1 MTSKSKVG
9 SWLEKNDGADAEEA
23 YESSSGSEA
32 GEGRSEPNG
41 ASSKSA
47 IVHEDGD
54 DDVDDEFDVAA
65 DEAVQGRREAEVDW
79 EALLPKLRSSLM
91 DKSKKRRQ
99 AFISRY
105 LYVSEQSPPASRVPA
120 VLTTILSC
128 LPLFTDT
135 DHIDDVVAV
144 LQALVERD
152 EKLSE
157 GAEGKLKLGDKLV
170 KWTSMEAEKAA
181 SPTKTIQAQTL
192 FPYLYLTLSLLSTL
206 AITRGPAD
214 AFILTAQAQELLL
227 SLALLLDALRLSESR
242 EKWANRADKFR
253 RKASVKTWRVL
264 RQLRSVLPL
273 ILTSLTSRTYSAP
286 ARFAVLISHIIGVA
300 LRLKAPAKGKKGS
313 DMDGKRIVEEAQG
326 SIIDYYANHILGAKT
341 APPRHASAV
350 LSEFL
355 ADFVSKEALTD
366 KLLPQAEKMLLRSP
380 ENALELTADLITACG
395 YDLSSV
401 LPAKLVP
408 AVLSASKSSNAETR
422 AKSVVL
428 MRAIIKRCEDEK
440 KQAKIATEILA
451 LPKTGKTASPEHRT
465 ILFVMVNDL
474 IPSDEVSPIVV
485 DILPTLIAKEGN
497 ETAFHALCAGL
508 APHLAHLLTSTK
520 PIATASASAIV
531 KELNSTKVPTRRGV
545 STAVGSAIWS
555 VKTAG
560 QQYSVEGEKL
570 IGQLV
575 PALEINLKTASTCTP
590 ANANG
595 FLEGYVALALA
606 LGPLSGMPA
615 AAKLTGSPAMEGV
628 LSTSPKPS
636 FILNDKVHV
645 KLPAAEDDLWLLRCL
660 EALVGSSVE
669 KINTDSTRLAVGLTF
684 IHLAFDSK
692 SSAVRR
698 DSLGVISTL
707 VRSKP
712 RPVSRILRVSLR
724 SWLKAHDER
733 RTASK
738 AKVSV
743 DDDDSVNSRSRDIG
757 RLLAAIFVA
766 SPEAEKKIVEDLAVD
781 FIVLAHHPEL
791 GPETQNSWVSLV
803 QSLGLDPATVAR
815 DEKDRILDLL
825 WKAAGTPPDDIRLAE
840 AAYRAITTLAFIA
853 PDVYVQAVLEKIRTD
868 LDPSSL
874 DFVGLEERGIWA
886 TPADQLFVDVLNQKK
901 DTGTENKNSKNY
913 ATEKW
918 EQEVRESLAKK
929 KTTQVGAKLSKQDQA
944 LVNAQMAKE
953 AETRKAIATVQG
965 QLQRGVE
972 LVAALTASL
981 SGEVNRHIDEL
992 ASGLLASVFSSGNFL
1007 VGGRAFEVFIGL
1019 GNLASERLGE
1029 TRRMLAAAILR
1040 SHNAPLI
1047 SDDYLEEPVGELV
1060 TRLLHQ
1066 INFIAEQ
1073 SPLDST
1079 TYSLTSLLL
1088 SQVVAKGGIGS
1099 ESPQSEQSQEQ
1110 LTLVVNVI
1118 AACVG
1123 EFENDAYPRLQT
1135 IRDLLHVIVTYSK
1148 LAKDAASALADLGAA
1163 IKDVATS
1170 AEIKEMIA
1178 GTLSRESN
1186 VRNAALQALQPVD
1199 LTDLDYSEELW
1210 IATHD
1215 DDEQNANLALHIWE
1229 DNGLDL
1235 PESFLDSLLKY
1246 LPHGTA
1252 AVRLGCARA
1261 IADGAEHY
1269 PSQVEPIVKGLE
1281 ELYVEKS
1288 KLLVPEYDRFGM
1300 VIPETVNR
1308 SDPWEARVAIAIT
1321 LEKIAPFVTTALI
1334 SPIFDFLINKEP
1346 LGDRH
1351 SEVRRTMLNAA
1362 IAIIDLHGGESVAN
1376 LMKMFEDYLGS
1387 AVPSSETAD
1396 YVKEAVVIMFGRLA
1410 RHLDRTDE
1418 RIPKVVDRLVE
1429 ALNTPSE
1436 LVQSAVADCLPPL
1449 VAGMGD
1455 EVEYLVD
1462 RLFST
1467 LTTGSKYAGRRGAAY
1482 GLAGVVKGR
1491 GLQSLK
1497 EYELMDKLK
1506 EAAED
1511 KGTYQSR
1518 QGALFA
1524 YETLTSTLGKI
1535 FEPYI
1540 IELVPQLLALFGD
1553 TNTDV
1558 REATTDAS
1566 KVIMSKISGHCVKLM
1581 LPTLLDALEEKQW
1594 RTKKGAIELL
1604 GAMAFCAPRQLS
1616 LSLPTIIPHLTG
1628 VINDS
1633 HAQVKSAANTS
1644 LKRFGE
1650 VLNNPEVKSI
1660 QSTLMKALA
1669 DPTAKTNTALATLL
1683 KTTFEHYLDAPSLAL
1698 VMPIIDRGLR
1708 QRSSETKRKAAQ
1720 IVGNMASLTE
1730 SRDLVPYLNE
1740 LMPLVHDV
1748 LIDPVPEARATAAK
1762 SLGTLVERLGE
1773 TNFPNLV
1780 NELLQ
1785 TLRSDTS
1792 GVDRQG
1798 AAQGLSEVLSG
1809 LGMERLEGLLP
1820 DVITNTASP
1829 RPYVREGFISLLVYL
1844 PATFGHRFAPHLG
1857 RVIPPILNGLADDSE
1872 YVREASMRAGKMIIA
1887 NYSAKAIDLLLPE
1900 LEKGMLD
1907 PSWRIRQ
1914 SSISLTGELL
1924 YRVTGI
1930 SGKVELEEDEA
1941 PAQSADNARRA
1952 LLEALGQE
1960 RRDRVLATLYIV
1972 RQDSVGVVRSA
1983 SIHIWKALV
1992 QNTPRT
1998 TREILSVLMQLIMSL
2013 LGSPVVEQQE
2023 TASRTLGEL
2032 CRKNGERIFG
2042 EIIPILQKAITSP
2055 DARTKEGAC
2064 LAFAD
2069 VMEATNKDV
2078 IADHEDAIISAVRT
2092 ALVDGE
2098 ASVRTAAARTF
2109 DAMQHY
2115 MGAKA
2120 IDQTIPTLLE
2130 AMRNP
2135 GESSETALKALQEVM
2150 SVRANSVFPVLIPT
2164 LIAQP
2169 ITAFNARA
2177 LGQLVKVAGSALN
2190 RRLDTV
2196 LGALVKSLEKEKSE
2210 EVLAELQSAIE
2221 SLLESV
2227 EDSDG
2232 VHLLEML
2239 LIGWAKDPNPVRR
2252 ATACNV
2258 FGTMCQ
2264 VNTADTEE
2272 YRVDWVRILV
2282 TLFDDPTEE
2291 VVTAA
2296 WQALDHFVKTVD
2308 KDELEDLVVPLR
2320 RSIESSGAPGR
2331 PVPGFSRPKGV
2342 QSIVPILL
2350 AGVLSGTQEQR
2361 EQAALGIGELVQRT
2375 SEAAIKPYIIQLTGP
2390 LIRVI
2395 SGQAI
2400 APQIKTAILLTLTIL
2415 LDEVPQ
2421 LVKPFHPQLTRTFV
2435 KSASDP
2441 AAVSVRNR
2449 AAAGLGALMKHQ
2461 PRVDP
2466 LITEL
2471 IGGVRSGDSDIAPS
2485 MANALAAVCKTAGK
2499 NIGAGAKGQI
2509 IELVEEAFMAGAKE
2523 NYNKAISAVVA
2534 GLAESDTPSIQ
2545 PIIDTFLAAP
2555 TPPTALVSLMILT
2568 LLEEAPDAFYDLD
2581 CVEDIAK
2588 KVTASVASTDG
2599 GPPVTRPARDARD
2612 LMKKGRYGDDDR
2624 VQALLR

>member
-1 MTSKSKVG
+1 MSAQTKVG
-9 SWLEKNDGADAEEA
+9 SWLEKNDGTDAGEA
-23 YESSSGSEA
+23 YESESEVSA
-32 GEGRSEPNG
+32 DGRPNG
-41 ASSKSA
+41 A
-47 IVHEDGD
+47 VD
-54 DDVDDEFDVAA
+54 DDDEVDEDDERID
-65 DEAVQGRREAEVDW
+65 VQGKREVEVDW
-79 EALLPKLRSSLM
+79 ESIGPKLRPSLM
-91 DKSKKRRQ
+91 DRSKKRRR
-99 AFISRY
+99 AFFARY
-105 LYVSEQSPPASRVPA
+105 LYVSDQSPPSSQVPA
-120 VLTTILSC
+120 VMTSILSC
-128 LPLFTDT
+128 IPLLTDT
-135 DHIDDVVAV
+135 DHIDDVVQI
-144 LQALVERD
+144 LQELVERD
-152 EKLSE
+152 EKAPEGSE
-157 GAEGKLKLGDKLV
+157 GRLKLGDKLV
-170 KWTSMEAEKAA
+170 KWTTIEVEKAA
-181 SPTKTIQAQTL
+181 NPTKVIPPRTL
-192 FPYLYLTLSLLSTL
+192 FAYLFLTLSLLHTL
-206 AITRGPAD
+206 AISRGPAETFVTSSQGQD
-214 AFILTAQAQELLL
+214 LLL
-227 SLALLLDALRLSESR
+227 SLALVLDAMSL
-242 EKWANRADKFR
+242 AQDKMTYAKR
-253 RKASVKTWRVL
+253 VARMRKKTGIRTWRVL
-264 RQLRSVLPL
+264 RELRPALPAILHSLLTRSTSVP
-273 ILTSLTSRTYSAP
+273 SRL
-286 ARFAVLISHIIGVA
+286 AVLISHVIGVA
-300 LRLKAPAKGKKGS
+300 LRLRPVGKGKEGDS
-313 DMDGKRIVEEAQG
+313 QDGREIVEKEKDA
-326 SIIDYYANHILGAKT
+326 IITYYSTNILSSKT
-341 APPRHASAV
+341 APARHASTA

-355 ADFVSKEALTD
+355 AEFVTYDILVERLIPA
-366 KLLPQAEKMLLRSP
+366 AEKMLLRSP
-380 ENALELTADLITACG
+380 EHALELTADLLTTCPHDI
-395 YDLSSV
+395 SPI

-408 AVLSASKSSNAETR
+408 STLSSSKSSNAETR
-422 AKSVVL
+422 AKSVIL
-428 MRAIIKRCEDEK
+428 MRAILRRCNDEK
-440 KQAKIATEILA
+440 VQAKIATDILA
-451 LPKTGKTASPEHRT
+451 LPKTGKTASPEHRA
-465 ILFVMVNDL
+465 ILFTMASQL
-474 IPSDEVSPIVV
+474 TPSDTVSSIVV
-485 DILPTLIAKEGN
+485 DILPGLVAKEGN
-497 ETAFHALCAGL
+497 EPAFHALNSAL
-508 APHLAHLLTSTK
+508 TPHLAHLLTSNK
-520 PIATASASAIV
+520 AVATAASSALV
-531 KELNSTKVPTRRGV
+531 KDLNSTKIPTRRGLSV
-545 STAVGSAIWS
+545 AIGEAIWT
-555 VKTAG
+555 VKSAG
-560 QQYSVEGEKL
+560 QQFSVEGEKL
-570 IGQLV
+570 VGLLA
-575 PALEINLKTASTCTP
+575 PALEINLKAASACLP
-590 ANANG
+590 ANAGG

-606 LGPLSGMPA
+606 LGPLNGMPA
-615 AAKLTGSPAMEGV
+615 AAKLTGSPALEGI
-628 LSTSPKPS
+628 LATSPKPS
-636 FILNDKVHV
+636 FLVNDKVHI
-645 KLPAAEDDLWLLRCL
+645 KLPAEEDEKWLLRSL
-660 EALVGSSVE
+660 ESIVGSSATKV
-669 KINTDSTRLAVGLTF
+669 NTSAARIAIGLTF
-684 IHLAFDSK
+684 IHLALESK
-692 SSAVRR
+692 STAIRR
-698 DSLGVISTL
+698 ETLSVVSSLVKKSP
-707 VRSKP
+707 KQ
-712 RPVSRILRVSLR
+712 VSRIFREALKSWLR
-724 SWLKAHDER
+724 SHDER
-733 RTASK
+733 KAASK
-738 AKVSV
+738 LKVSAE
-743 DDDDSVNSRSRDIG
+743 DDDTVTSKSRDIG
-757 RLLAAIFVA
+757 RLLSAIFVA
-766 SPEAEKKIVEDLAVD
+766 SPETDKPVLEDLAVD
-781 FIVLAHHPEL
+781 YIVLAHHPEIS
-791 GPETQNSWVSLV
+791 PEAQISWISLV
-803 QSLGLDPATVAR
+803 QGLGLDPAVIAV
-815 DEKDRILDLL
+815 DEKDRILKNL
-825 WKAAGTPPDDIRLAE
+825 WDAAGTPPEDPRLAE
-840 AAYRAITTLAFIA
+840 AAYHAVTTLAFIA
-853 PDVYVQAVLEKIRTD
+853 PSIYATTILDRLRED
-868 LDPSSL
+868 LDPASL
-874 DFVGLEERGIWA
+874 DFIGLEERGIWA
-886 TPADQLFVDVLNQKK
+886 TPADQLFVDVLNPKK
-901 DTGTENKNSKNY
+901 DSGPENKNRKDY

-918 EQEVRESLAKK
+918 EQEIRDSLAKK
-929 KTTQVGAKLSKQDQA
+929 KSTQIGGKLSKQDQA
-944 LVNAQMAKE
+944 LVTAQLAKE
-953 AETRKAIATVQG
+953 AEVRSQIAKVQG
-965 QLQRGVE
+965 HLRRGVE
-972 LVAALTASL
+972 LVASLTNSL
-981 SGEVNRHIDEL
+981 SEETSKHVDEMAKL
-992 ASGLLASVFSSGNFL
+992 LLASVFSAGHFL
-1007 VGGRAFEVFIGL
+1007 VDGRAFEVFIGL
-1019 GNLASERLGE
+1019 GTLAAERLGE

-1040 SHNAPLI
+1040 SHEAPLVAE
-1047 SDDYLEEPVGELV
+1047 DYLEEPVGELV

-1066 INFIAEQ
+1066 IHFISEQ
-1073 SPLDST
+1073 TPLDST

-1088 SQVVAKGGIGS
+1088 TQVVSKGGVGT
-1099 ESPQSEQSQEQ
+1099 ESPQSDEAQEQ
-1110 LTLVVNVI
+1110 LILVVNII

-1123 EFENDAYPRLQT
+1123 EFTNDAYPRLQT
-1135 IRDLLHVIVTYSK
+1135 IRDLLHVIGTYSK

-1163 IKDVATS
+1163 IKDVATH
-1170 AEIKEMIA
+1170 AEISEMIA
-1178 GTLSRESN
+1178 GTLSKDSN
-1186 VRNAALQALQPVD
+1186 VRNAALQALQPFD
-1199 LTDLDYSEELW
+1199 LTELDYSEELW
-1210 IATHD
+1210 IAIHD

-1235 PESFLDSLLKY
+1235 PETYLNSLLRY
-1246 LPHGTA
+1246 LSHGSA

-1261 IADGAEHY
+1261 LSEGAEQH
-1269 PSQVEPIVKGLE
+1269 PNQVEPTIRGLQ
-1281 ELYVEKS
+1281 ELYAEKA

-1308 SDPWEARVAIAIT
+1308 PDPWEARVAIAT
-1321 LEKIAPFVTTALI
+1321 ALEKLAPLLSTTLI
-1334 SPIFDFLINKEP
+1334 SPIFDFLIKQEP

-1362 IAIIDLHGGESVAN
+1362 ISIIDIHGGEAVTG
-1376 LMKMFEDYLGS
+1376 LMQRFEDYLGS
-1387 AVPSSETAD
+1387 ATPSSETDD
-1396 YVKEAVVIMFGRLA
+1396 YIKEAVVILFGRLA
-1410 RHLDRTDE
+1410 RHLDSSDS
-1418 RIPKVVDRLVE
+1418 RIPQVVDRLVD

-1449 VAGMGD
+1449 VAGMSEE

-1467 LTTGSKYAGRRGAAY
+1467 LTTGAKYAARRGAAY
-1482 GLAGVVKGR
+1482 GLAGIVKGR

-1497 EYELMDKLK
+1497 DYDLMDKLK
-1506 EAAED
+1506 EAGED
-1511 KGTYQSR
+1511 KSAYQSR

-1524 YETLTSTLGKI
+1524 YETLTSTLGKV

-1540 IELVPQLLALFGD
+1540 LELVPQLLALFGD
-1553 TNTDV
+1553 GNSEV
-1558 REATTDAS
+1558 REATQDAS

-1594 RTKKGAIELL
+1594 RIKKGAIELL

-1628 VINDS
+1628 VVNDA

-1660 QSTLMKALA
+1660 QNTLMKALA
-1669 DPTAKTNTALATLL
+1669 DPTARTNTALSTLL

-1730 SRDLVPYLNE
+1730 TRDLVPYLNE
-1740 LMPLVHDV
+1740 LMPLVHEV
-1748 LIDPVPEARATAAK
+1748 LVDPVPEARATAAK

-1780 NELLQ
+1780 HELLQ

-1809 LGMERLEGLLP
+1809 LGMEKLEGLLP
-1820 DVITNTASP
+1820 EIITNTASP

-1887 NYSAKAIDLLLPE
+1887 NYSSKAIDLLLPE
-1900 LEKGMLD
+1900 LEKGMID
-1907 PSWRIRQ
+1907 VSWRIRQ

-1941 PAQSADNARRA
+1941 PAQSADVARKA

-1972 RQDSVGVVRSA
+1972 RQDAVSTVRQA

-1998 TREILSVLMQLIMSL
+1998 TREILPVLMQLIMSL
-2013 LGSPVVEQQE
+2013 LGSPEVEQQE

-2042 EIIPILQKAITSP
+2042 EIIPILQKAIASP
-2055 DARTKEGAC
+2055 DARSKEGAC

-2069 VMEATNKDV
+2069 VMAATNKDV
-2078 IADHEDAIISAVRT
+2078 IQDHEDTIISSVRT
-2092 ALVDGE
+2092 ALVDPE
-2098 ASVRTAAARTF
+2098 PSVRSAAARTF

-2135 GESSETALKALQEVM
+2135 GETSETALKALQEVM

-2190 RRLDTV
+2190 KRLDTV
-2196 LGALVKSLEKEKSE
+2196 LGALVKSLEKEKDE
-2210 EVLAELQSAIE
+2210 EVLVELNSAIE
-2221 SLLESV
+2221 SLLASV

-2232 VHLLEML
+2232 IHLLEML

-2252 ATACNV
+2252 ATACDV

-2264 VNTADTEE
+2264 VNEADTTE
-2272 YRVDWVRILV
+2272 YRVDWIRILI
-2282 TLFDDPTEE
+2282 TLFDDSTEE

-2296 WQALDHFVKTVD
+2296 WKALEHFVKTVD

-2331 PVPGFSRPKGV
+2331 TVPGFSRPKGV

-2400 APQIKTAILLTLTIL
+2400 APQIKSAILITLTVL
-2415 LDEVPQ
+2415 LEEVPQ

-2471 IGGVRSGDSDIAPS
+2471 IGGIRSGDNEIAPS
-2485 MANALAAVCKTAGK
+2485 MANALAAVCKSAGK
-2499 NIGAGAKGQI
+2499 NIGAGAKAQI
-2509 IELVEEAFMAGAKE
+2509 LELVEEAFTAGRNE
-2523 NYNKAISAVVA
+2523 NYNTSISRIVS
-2534 GLAESDTPSIQ
+2534 GLGFSDPPSIES
-2545 PIIDTFLAAP
+2545 IVKTFLASADYQ
-2555 TPPTALVSLMILT
+2555 PTALTSLMILNI
-2568 LLEEAPDAFYDLD
+2568 LEETPDTFYELD
-2581 CVEDIAK
+2581 VIEDITR
-2588 KVTASVASTDG
+2588 KVMLSISSSEG
-2599 GPPVTRPARDARD
+2599 GPSIQRPARESRE
-2612 LMKKGRYGDDDR
+2612 LLRKGRAGDDEK

>member
-1 MTSKSKVG
+1 MSSKVKVG
-9 SWLEKNDGADAEEA
+9 SWLEKNDGTDGGEA
-23 YESSSGSEA
+23 YDSASENSES
-32 GEGRSEPNG
+32 GRPNG
-41 ASSKSA
+41 NGKLVVPANR
-47 IVHEDGD
+47 EDD
-54 DDVDDEFDVAA
+54 SEEDDEIDEDA
-65 DEAVQGRREAEVDW
+65 DEQVQGKRELEVDW
-79 EALLPKLRSSLM
+79 EAVGPKLRTGLI

-105 LYVSEQSPPASRVPA
+105 LYVTEQSPPPAQVPA
-120 VLTTILSC
+120 VMTAILSC
-128 LPLFTDT
+128 ISLITDT
-135 DHIDDVVAV
+135 DHIDDVVSV

-157 GAEGKLKLGDKLV
+157 GSLKLGDKLV
-170 KWTSMEAEKAA
+170 KWTSAEVEKATNP
-181 SPTKTIQAQTL
+181 SKTIQPHTL
-192 FPYLYLTLSLLSTL
+192 FPYLFLTLSLLSVL
-206 AITRGPAD
+206 SSTRGPAESFV
-214 AFILTAQAQELLL
+214 ASAQGQELLL
-227 SLALLLDALRLSESR
+227 SLALVLDALKLGEGKDKEKYAMRSERL
-242 EKWANRADKFR
+242 R
-253 RKASVKTWRVL
+253 RKASIRTWRY
-264 RQLRSVLPL
+264 LRSVRSALPA
-273 ILTSLTSRTYSAP
+273 ILHSCVTRTAPVPSRL
-286 ARFAVLISHIIGVA
+286 AVLVSHVVGVL
-300 LRLKAPAKGKKGS
+300 LRLKPAGKHKEGS
-313 DMDGKRIVEEAQG
+313 KKSGREEVEAEKDNIVTFY
-326 SIIDYYANHILGAKT
+326 STHVLGAKT
-341 APPRHASAV
+341 APSRHASAA

-355 ADFVSKEALTD
+355 AEFITHEALTE
-366 KLLPQAEKMLLRSP
+366 KLIPQAEKLLLRSP
-380 ENALELTADLITACG
+380 ESALELTADLITFCPH
-395 YDLSSV
+395 DISPI
-401 LPAKLVP
+401 LPAKLIP
-408 AVLSASKSSNAETR
+408 STLSASKSSNAETR
-422 AKSVVL
+422 AKSVTL
-428 MRAIIKRCEDEK
+428 MQAILKRCQDEK

-451 LPKTGKTASPEHRT
+451 LPKTGKTSSPEHRA
-465 ILFVMVNDL
+465 ILFSMVADL
-474 IPSDEVSPIVV
+474 TPSEETSSVVV
-485 DILPTLIAKEGN
+485 DILPTLVAKEGN
-497 ETAFHALCAGL
+497 EPAFHALGAGL
-508 APHLAHLLTSTK
+508 IPHLAHALSSNKAVST
-520 PIATASASAIV
+520 AASSALA
-531 KELNSTKVPTRRGV
+531 KELNSSKVSIRRGL
-545 STAVGSAIWS
+545 SNAIGQAIWS
-555 VKTAG
+555 VRSSG
-560 QQYSVEGEKL
+560 LQFSVEGEKF
-570 IGQLV
+570 IGSLS
-575 PALEINLKTASTCTP
+575 PAFETNLKASSACTP
-590 ANANG
+590 ANATG

-628 LSTSPKPS
+628 LATSPKPS
-636 FILNDKVHV
+636 FVLSDKVHQ
-645 KLPAAEDDLWLLRCL
+645 KLPSAEDDQWLLRSL
-660 EALVGSSVE
+660 QGLIANSVD
-669 KINTDSTRLAVGLTF
+669 KINTEASRLAVGLTF
-684 IHLAFDSK
+684 IHLVFDSK
-692 SSAVRR
+692 SSSVRR
-698 DSLGVISTL
+698 DAVTVLSSLIK
-707 VRSKP
+707 SKP
-712 RPVSRILRVSLR
+712 RQVSRIIREALQA
-724 SWLKAHDER
+724 WLKAHDER
-733 RTASK
+733 RSASK
-738 AKVSV
+738 LKVSA
-743 DDDDSVNSRSRDIG
+743 DDDETVSSRSRDIG
-757 RLLAAIFVA
+757 RLLSAVFV
-766 SPEAEKKIVEDLAVD
+766 SDEATDKKTLEDLAVD
-781 FIVLAHHPEL
+781 YIVLAHHPEIT
-791 GPETQNSWVSLV
+791 PDAQVSWISLV
-803 QSLGLDPATVAR
+803 QSLSLDPATVAR
-815 DEKDRILDLL
+815 DDKDRILDTL
-825 WKAAGTPPDDIRLAE
+825 WQAAGTPPDDVRLAE
-840 AAYRAITTLAFIA
+840 AAYHAVTTLAFIC
-853 PDVYVQAVLEKIRTD
+853 PDIYVPAVLVKLRTD
-868 LDPSSL
+868 LDPASL
-874 DFVGLEERGIWA
+874 DFIGLEERGIWA
-886 TPADQLFVDVLNQKK
+886 TPADQLFVDILNAKK
-901 DTGTENKNSKNY
+901 DSAPENKNSKNY
-913 ATEKW
+913 HTEKW

-929 KTTQVGAKLSKQDQA
+929 KATQVGAKLSKADQA
-944 LVNAQMAKE
+944 LVNGQLAKE
-953 AETRKAIATVQG
+953 AETRKQITIVQG
-965 QLQRGVE
+965 QLKRGVE
-972 LVAALTASL
+972 LVAALTKAS
-981 SGEVNRHIDEL
+981 SEEVAKHVDEL
-992 ASGLLASVFSSGNFL
+992 ATALLASAFSSGNFL
-1007 VGGRAFEVFIGL
+1007 VDSRAFEVFIQL
-1019 GNLASERLGE
+1019 GTLAAERIGE
-1029 TRRMLAAAILR
+1029 TRRMLAAGILR

-1047 SDDYLEEPVGELV
+1047 AEDYLEEPVGELV
-1060 TRLLHQ
+1060 TRILHQ
-1066 INFIAEQ
+1066 LHFLAEQ
-1073 SPLDST
+1073 TPLDST
-1079 TYSLTSLLL
+1079 SYSLTSLLL
-1088 SQVVAKGGIGS
+1088 SQVVAKGGVGV
-1099 ESPQSEQSQEQ
+1099 EGAQTDEAQEQ
-1110 LTLVVNVI
+1110 LTLVVAIV

-1135 IRDLLHVIVTYSK
+1135 IRDLLHVIATYSK
-1148 LAKDAASALADLGAA
+1148 LSKDAASALADLGAA
-1163 IKDVATS
+1163 IRDVATS

-1178 GTLSRESN
+1178 GTLSKDSN

-1199 LTDLDYSEELW
+1199 LTELDYSEELW

-1235 PESFLDSLLKY
+1235 PETYLQSLLNY
-1246 LPHGTA
+1246 LSHGSA
-1252 AVRLGCARA
+1252 SVRLGCARA
-1261 IADGAEHY
+1261 LADG
-1269 PSQVEPIVKGLE
+1269 VELFPAQIEPTIKGLE

-1300 VIPETVNR
+1300 IIPETVNR
-1308 SDPWEARVAIAIT
+1308 PDPWDARVAIAT
-1321 LEKIAPFVTTALI
+1321 ALEKLAPLLSTTFIAP
-1334 SPIFDFLINKEP
+1334 IFEFLINKEA

-1362 IAIIDLHGGESVAN
+1362 IAIIDLHGGEVVDG

-1387 AVPSSETAD
+1387 GVPSSETAD
-1396 YVKEAVVIMFGRLA
+1396 YVKEAVVILFGRLG
-1410 RHLDRTDE
+1410 RHLASTDE
-1418 RIPKVVDRLVE
+1418 RIPKIVDRLIE

-1436 LVQSAVADCLPPL
+1436 AVQSAVADCLPPL
-1449 VAGMGD
+1449 VAGMGE

-1462 RLFST
+1462 GLFST
-1467 LTTGSKYAGRRGAAY
+1467 LTTGSKYAARRGAAY
-1482 GLAGVVKGR
+1482 GLAGIVKGR
-1491 GLQSLK
+1491 GLGSLK
-1497 EYELMDKLK
+1497 EYELMDKFK
-1506 EAAED
+1506 DAVED
-1511 KGTYQSR
+1511 KSAYQAR

-1524 YETLTSTLGKI
+1524 YETLTSTLGKT

-1540 IELVPQLLALFGD
+1540 IEIVPQLLALFGD
-1553 TNTDV
+1553 GNADV
-1558 REATTDAS
+1558 REATQDSA

-1650 VLNNPEVKSI
+1650 VLNNPEVKAI
-1660 QSTLMKALA
+1660 QSTLMRALA
-1669 DPTAKTNTALATLL
+1669 DPTAKTNTALASLL

-1730 SRDLVPYLNE
+1730 TRDLVPYLNQ

-1748 LIDPVPEARATAAK
+1748 LVDPVPEARATAAK

-1780 NELLQ
+1780 FDLLQ

-1820 DVITNTASP
+1820 DIITNTASSK
-1829 RPYVREGFISLLVYL
+1829 PYIREGFISLLVYL

-1857 RVIPPILNGLADDSE
+1857 RVIPPILNGLSDDSE

-1887 NYSAKAIDLLLPE
+1887 NYSTKAIDLLLPE

-1907 PSWRIRQ
+1907 PSWRIRS

-1941 PAQSADNARRA
+1941 PAHSADNARRA

-1972 RQDSVGVVRSA
+1972 RQDSVSAVRSA

-1998 TREILSVLMQLIMSL
+1998 TREILPVLMQLLMSL

-2032 CRKNGERIFG
+2032 CRKNGERIFA
-2042 EIIPILQKAITSP
+2042 EIIPILQKAITAP

-2069 VMEATNKDV
+2069 VMAATNKDI
-2078 IADHEDAIISAVRT
+2078 IADHEDAIISAIRT

-2098 ASVRTAAARTF
+2098 SSVRTAAAKTF
-2109 DAMQHY
+2109 DAAQHY

-2135 GESSETALKALQEVM
+2135 GETSETALQALQEVM

-2177 LGQLVKVAGSALN
+2177 LGQLVKVAGAALN

-2196 LGALVKSLEKEKSE
+2196 LGALVQSLEKEKSE
-2210 EVLAELQSAIE
+2210 EVLEELNAAIE

-2232 VHLLEML
+2232 IHLLEML
-2239 LIGWAKDPNPVRR
+2239 LIGWAKDHNPVRR
-2252 ATACNV
+2252 ATACDI

-2264 VNTADTEE
+2264 VNTADTTE
-2272 YRVDWVRILV
+2272 YRVDWIRILIS
-2282 TLFDDPTEE
+2282 LFDDSVEE

-2296 WQALDHFVKTVD
+2296 WQALEHFVKTID

-2331 PVPGFSRPKGV
+2331 DVPGFSRPKGV

-2375 SEAAIKPYIIQLTGP
+2375 CEAAIKPYIIQLTGP

-2400 APQIKTAILLTLTIL
+2400 APQIKSAILLTLTVL
-2415 LDEVPQ
+2415 LEEVPQ

-2435 KSASDP
+2435 KSAADP
-2441 AAVSVRNR
+2441 AAISVRNR

-2461 PRVDP
+2461 LRVDP

-2485 MANALAAVCKTAGK
+2485 MAYALAAVCKSAGK
-2499 NIGAGAKGQI
+2499 NIGAAAKGQI
-2509 IELVEEAFMAGAKE
+2509 IELVEEAFTAGAKE
-2523 NYNKAISAVVA
+2523 NYNKAISQVIS
-2534 GLAESDTPSIQ
+2534 GLAVTDPSSIQ

-2568 LLEEAPDAFYDLD
+2568 ILEDVPEVFYELD
-2581 CVEDIAK
+2581 CVEDIVK
-2588 KVTASVASTDG
+2588 KVMSSIASSDG
-2599 GPPVTRPARDARD
+2599 GPPVTRPARDAREI
-2612 LMKKGRYGDDDR
+2612 LRKGKYGDDEK